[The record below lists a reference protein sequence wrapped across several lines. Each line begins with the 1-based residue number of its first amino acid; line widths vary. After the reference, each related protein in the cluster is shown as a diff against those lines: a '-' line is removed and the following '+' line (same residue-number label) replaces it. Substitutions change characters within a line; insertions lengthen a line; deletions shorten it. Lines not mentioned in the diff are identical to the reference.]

1 MDSPAITVE
10 RSRCAGKCRVN
21 ARRATRLTRDT
32 SIDSSRRVSKRKV
45 LLPLQIRS
53 SFRQTGLCNKH
64 LCNNYSEEI
73 AMAANLTSVVMQFL
87 TPEVIE
93 KIASF
98 LGLDRTATQKAAG
111 GAVPALLA
119 GLSDLVGTPAGTSQ
133 LSRLLS
139 QQPGGSP
146 TDLLGNT
153 GPQGLAEAGASM
165 LSGLFGGRTMDT
177 MAQAVGKF
185 AGIGDIGGK
194 SLLAILGPM
203 VLGTLGQQQRNAG
216 LDTDGLAAL
225 LRSQKAQI
233 TAAIPS
239 GLADQLGAVGLID
252 RAEAGLRSGAAS
264 ASAGASRAS
273 QQAGNWASQATQW
286 PYWLA
291 ALVVLAGLAWWAI
304 QRPGQETVAEQPAT
318 TRPATGTVGMA
329 PAALTVDGVNLANQ
343 LNSSIDTLKSALP
356 GMTDAA
362 AAQAA
367 LPKINEATAQL
378 NDLSARVQKL
388 SPDGRNAFVK
398 MIVLVTPSINQ
409 MCDKVLATP
418 AVGPVAKPA
427 IDDLRAKLDSLAKV

>member
-1 MDSPAITVE
+1 
-10 RSRCAGKCRVN
+10 
-21 ARRATRLTRDT
+21 
-32 SIDSSRRVSKRKV
+32 
-45 LLPLQIRS
+45 
-53 SFRQTGLCNKH
+53 
-64 LCNNYSEEI
+64 
-73 AMAANLTSVVMQFL
+73 MAANLTSIVLQFL

-153 GPQGLAEAGASM
+153 GPQGLADAGASM

-185 AGIGDIGGK
+185 AGIGDSGGK

-239 GLADQLGAVGLID
+239 GLADQLGAAGLID
-252 RAEAGLRSGAAS
+252 RAEAGLRSGAAA
-264 ASAGASRAS
+264 ASAGASRVAGAS
-273 QQAGNWASQATQW
+273 QQAGTRASSWAGQSTQW

-329 PAALTVDGVNLANQ
+329 PATLTVDGVNLGNQ

>member
-1 MDSPAITVE
+1 
-10 RSRCAGKCRVN
+10 
-21 ARRATRLTRDT
+21 
-32 SIDSSRRVSKRKV
+32 V
-45 LLPLQIRS
+45 LLALQSRS
-53 SFRQTGLCNKH
+53 WFRQTDLCNNH
-64 LCNNYSEEI
+64 LCNHHSEEI
-73 AMAANLTSVVMQFL
+73 AMAANLTSIVMQFL

-153 GPQGLAEAGASM
+153 GPQGLAEAGANM

-185 AGIGDIGGK
+185 AGIGDSGGK

-239 GLADQLGAVGLID
+239 GLADQLGAAGLID
-252 RAEAGLRSGAAS
+252 RAEAGLRSGAAAT
-264 ASAGASRAS
+264 ASAEASRVAGAS
-273 QQAGNWASQATQW
+273 QQAGARTVSWASQATQW

-291 ALVVLAGLAWWAI
+291 ALVVLAGLAWYAI
-304 QRPGQETVAEQPAT
+304 ERPGQETVAEQPAT

-388 SPDGRNAFVK
+388 TPDGRNAFVK

-409 MCDKVLATP
+409 LCDKVLATS
-418 AVGPVAKPA
+418 AAGPVAKPA

>member
-1 MDSPAITVE
+1 
-10 RSRCAGKCRVN
+10 
-21 ARRATRLTRDT
+21 
-32 SIDSSRRVSKRKV
+32 
-45 LLPLQIRS
+45 
-53 SFRQTGLCNKH
+53 
-64 LCNNYSEEI
+64 
-73 AMAANLTSVVMQFL
+73 MAANLASVVMQFL

-119 GLSDLVGTPAGTSQ
+119 GLSDLVATPTGTSQ

-139 QQPGGSP
+139 QQPGDSP
-146 TDLLGNT
+146 TDLLRNA
-153 GPQGLAEAGASM
+153 GPQGLAETGANM

-177 MAQAVGKF
+177 MAQVVGKF
-185 AGIGDIGGK
+185 AGIGDGGGK
-194 SLLAILGPM
+194 LLLSVLGPI
-203 VLGTLGQQQRNAG
+203 VLGALGQQQRSAG
-216 LDTDGLAAL
+216 LDAGGLASL
-225 LRSQKAQI
+225 LRSQKDQI

-239 GLADQLGAVGLID
+239 GLASQLGAAGLID
-252 RAEAGLRSGAAS
+252 TAEAGLRSGAAAAS
-264 ASAGASRAS
+264 SAASAGASRVASAS
-273 QQAGNWASQATQW
+273 QRAGTMASPTTQW

-291 ALVVLAGLAWWAI
+291 AAIVLGGLAWYLI
-304 QRPGQETVAEQPAT
+304 PRQGHETVAEQPAT

-343 LNSSIDTLKSALP
+343 LNSSIDSLKSALP
-356 GMTDAA
+356 GMTDAT

-388 SPDGRNAFVK
+388 SPDARSAFVK

-418 AVGPVAKPA
+418 EVGPVAKPA